1 MKKFFAIAALA
12 VASLTANAQ
21 AWLGGNIGY
30 TSTTNKIET
39 NYYSTDATSSNFSF
53 APEVGYDLDETWSVA
68 LRLSYAHTDSYS
80 VKLNN
85 TTFSGKANSFAINP
99 YVRYKFFNEGN
110 FTVFVDGGITYGTT
124 HINGYSDVIENPNF
138 FNIGFNPGIAYAIS
152 DDVTLVAHFG
162 DLSYNITT
170 TKAKRYD
177 VKSTISAFNIGLD
190 NSISFGVYVAL

>member
-30 TSTTNKIET
+30 TSTTSKSENNYGSAET
-39 NYYSTDATSSNFSF
+39 TSSNFSF

-80 VKLNN
+80 VSVGGHNYN
-85 TTFSGKANSFAINP
+85 GKANSFAINP

-110 FTVFVDGGITYGTT
+110 FTAFLDGGLTYGIT
-124 HINGYSDVIENPNF
+124 HINGTSNVLDNPNF
-138 FNIGFNPGIAYAIS
+138 FNAAINPGIAYAIN
-152 DDVTLVAHFG
+152 DKVTLVAHFG
-162 DLSYNITT
+162 DLSYNIAT
-170 TKAKRYD
+170 TKAKKYD
-177 VKSTISAFNIGLD
+177 VKQTVRAFNIGLD
-190 NSISFGVYVAL
+190 NSISFGAYIAL